1 MRALALRNVHWTLRY
16 RMLYV
21 NRVCMYL
28 CVHMKPSTN
37 FRIGKKLKEKWY
49 LDRVWEV
56 LSEYC
61 VAMLKYINSLLLL
74 PCTECK
80 HYHMQFLSAVIY
92 NARHCVCVCASVW
105 FFFHMKIEWSAS
117 PKKPPKWSE
126 LLYLAYCTGM
136 EVENLHSHT
145 RASISWFY
153 GYSLFLA
160 STLNIKQ
167 FRLPFQSCWFIL
179 PTIYTHEKHS
189 SFYYDSERRTREEKT
204 FAKTLSPFVKSLALM
219 PRYIRNGK

>member
-1 MRALALRNVHWTLRY
+1 MYVSLCTYEAEHQFPHRQKIEREMVFRQSVRGVKWILCGNAKIHKFTPFVALYWMQALPHAIFISSNLQCPA
-16 RMLYV
+16 L
-21 NRVCMYL
+21 
-28 CVHMKPSTN
+28 
-37 FRIGKKLKEKWY
+37 
-49 LDRVWEV
+49 
-56 LSEYC
+56 
-61 VAMLKYINSLLLL
+61 
-74 PCTECK
+74 
-80 HYHMQFLSAVIY
+80 
-92 NARHCVCVCASVW
+92 CVCASVW

-136 EVENLHSHT
+136 EEVENSHSHT

-153 GYSLFLA
+153 VYSLFLA